1 MNAAT
6 QYLSDFGKRFGDGW
20 NRFWYAPIDP
30 LPTSV
35 LRIGVGSVAFYLIAL
50 FSLDLMQLFGSHGLL
65 PTESVTSIYAQLY
78 RFSYFDAIEDGLT
91 LRAAHYAG
99 LAVLAAYTVGLWT
112 RITSVLSLIVFLS
125 YFHRARMLTS
135 EAEPVIA
142 MLLFYLCFAPSGK
155 YLSVDAWLRRRRTAQ
170 APQTY
175 SPQRNSLAGR
185 SFAAAVSIRL
195 IQTHLSL
202 IYFLMFVATMQRNIV
217 WWNGTAVWWLI
228 ARTETAMIDLTWLA
242 NYPYVINLWTTSI
255 VVFYIAFAIF
265 IWNRTS
271 RPLLIAL
278 SAPFWLGLALIS
290 GLGPF
295 CWAMFTAGLAFV
307 SAEQWR
313 ACCSGCCPNAVGSSD
328 VVPLNA
334 KGS

>member
-1 MNAAT
+1 MNALT
-6 QYLSDFGKRFGDGW
+6 QYLNDVSRRFGDGW
-20 NRFWYAPIDP
+20 NRFWYTPIDP
-30 LPTSV
+30 LPTAV

-65 PTESVTSIYAQLY
+65 PTEAVKSITVQMY
-78 RFSYFDAIEDGLT
+78 RFSYFDYIEEGLT
-91 LRAAHYAG
+91 LRAVHYAG
-99 LAVLAAYTVGLWT
+99 LAILAAYTVGLWT
-112 RITSVLSLIVFLS
+112 RVTSILSLIVFLA
-125 YFHRARMLTS
+125 YFHRALMLTS

-142 MLLFYLCFAPSGK
+142 MLLFYLCFAPTGEC
-155 YLSVDAWLRRRRTAQ
+155 LSVDAWLRRRRAASTSQ
-170 APQTY
+170 APSHRRDPLQ
-175 SPQRNSLAGR
+175 GR
-185 SFAAAVSIRL
+185 SYAAAVSIRL

-202 IYFLMFVATMQRNIV
+202 IYFLMFIATMQRNYV

-242 NYPYVINLWTTSI
+242 NYPYVINLWTTGI
-255 VVFYIAFAIF
+255 VLFYIAFAIL
-265 IWNRTS
+265 IWNRS
-271 RPLLIAL
+271 ARPLLIAL
-278 SAPFWLGLALIS
+278 SAPFWLGLAIIS

-313 ACCSGCCPNAVGSSD
+313 ACCSGCCPSAVGPSD